1 MPSRSSDPLPRLGHA
16 PGAVPAVLRRSAVLV
31 GLMGAGKTA
40 IGRRLAQALRVPFT
54 DADDAI
60 VEAAGMT
67 IPDIFEVYGEA
78 AFRDVERRVV
88 ARLLDE
94 PPLVLALGGGAFVDP
109 ATRARVKAAAFS
121 VWLKADLDTLVL
133 RTAKRRAQRPLLMQG
148 DPRAILQ
155 ALMDRRYP
163 LYAEADATIE
173 TGDQSPEAIVAAT
186 AALLAQRGCT
196 DA

>member
-1 MPSRSSDPLPRLGHA
+1 MPSRSSASLPRLGHA
-16 PGAVPAVLRRSAVLV
+16 PGTAPTVLRRSAVLV

-40 IGRRLAQALRVPFT
+40 VGRRLAQTLGAPFV

-94 PPLVLALGGGAFVDP
+94 PPHVLALGGGAFVDP
-109 ATRARVKAAAFS
+109 ATRARVKAVAFS
-121 VWLKADLDTLVL
+121 VWLKADLDTLVQ

-148 DPRAILQ
+148 DPRLILS
-155 ALMDRRYP
+155 ALMDRRHP
-163 LYAEADATIE
+163 LYAEADATVE
-173 TGDQSPEAIVAAT
+173 TGDQPPEAIVAAT
-186 AALLAQRGCT
+186 LALLAEQGCT